1 MYIKEAWRRY
11 RRALLNWMLLLV
23 ATLVMA
29 YLGVSHNLAGSLAGN
44 PASIAMIVL
53 IGVMMAVT
61 VATLALSVCVKYKKA
76 VDLEMQNSDELL
88 ETYADTRMRTIDIE
102 PMMRR
107 RREENE
113 ARYEKRE
120 DGWVMTIQNLEVSFR
135 TSVID
140 GHIYGMQVVHVPSG
154 DQFISILKQDATGN
168 YYATYWDG
176 VLIGS
181 MHKRTLEALWYLAD
195 EPSEYWHLRKG
206 H

>member
-1 MYIKEAWRRY
+1 MYTKEAWKRY

-29 YLGVSHNLAGSLAGN
+29 YLGVRHNLAGSLTGN
-44 PASIAMIVL
+44 PVSIAVIIL
-53 IGVMMAVT
+53 IGVMTAVT
-61 VATLALSVCVKYKKA
+61 VATLALSVCVKYKEA
-76 VDLEMQNSDELL
+76 VDLEMQNSDKLL

-120 DGWVMTIQNLEVSFR
+120 DGWVMTIQNLEVSFC

-154 DQFISILKQDATGN
+154 DQFISILKQNATGN

-181 MHKRTLEALWYLAD
+181 IHERTLEALWYLAD

>member
-1 MYIKEAWRRY
+1 MYIKEAWKRY
-11 RRALLNWMLLLV
+11 RRALRNWMLLLV

-29 YLGVSHNLAGSLAGN
+29 YLGVRHNLAGSLTGN
-44 PASIAMIVL
+44 PVSIAMIVL
-53 IGVMMAVT
+53 IGVMTAVT
-61 VATLALSVCVKYKKA
+61 VATLALSVCVKYKEA
-76 VDLEMQNSDELL
+76 VDLEMQNSDKLL

-113 ARYEKRE
+113 VRYEKRE
-120 DGWVMTIQNLEVSFR
+120 DGWVMTIQNLEVSFC
-135 TSVID
+135 TSAIS

-154 DQFISILKQDATGN
+154 DQFISILKQNATGN

-181 MHKRTLEALWYLAD
+181 MHERTLEALWYLAD

>member
-1 MYIKEAWRRY
+1 MYIKEAWRKF

-29 YLGVSHNLAGSLAGN
+29 YLGVRHNLAGSLTGN
-44 PASIAMIVL
+44 LASIIVIVL
-53 IGVMMAVT
+53 IGAMTAVT

-76 VDLEMQNSDELL
+76 VDLETQNSDKLL

-113 ARYEKRE
+113 VRYEKRE

-140 GHIYGMQVVHVPSG
+140 GHIYGMQVVRVPSG

-181 MHKRTLEALWYLAD
+181 MHERTLEALWYLAD

>member
-29 YLGVSHNLAGSLAGN
+29 YLGVRHNLAGSLTGN
-44 PASIAMIVL
+44 PVSIAMIVL
-53 IGVMMAVT
+53 IGVMTAVT
-61 VATLALSVCVKYKKA
+61 VATLALSVCVKYKEA
-76 VDLEMQNSDELL
+76 VDLEMQNSDKLL

-113 ARYEKRE
+113 VRYEKRE
-120 DGWVMTIQNLEVSFR
+120 DSWVMTIQNLEVSFC
-135 TSVID
+135 TSVIS

-154 DQFISILKQDATGN
+154 DQFISILKQNATGN

-181 MHKRTLEALWYLAD
+181 MHERTLEALWYLAD

>member
-1 MYIKEAWRRY
+1 MYTKEAWKRY

-29 YLGVSHNLAGSLAGN
+29 YLGVRHNLAGSLTGN
-44 PASIAMIVL
+44 PVSIAGIIL
-53 IGVMMAVT
+53 IGVMTAVT
-61 VATLALSVCVKYKKA
+61 VATLALSVCVKYKEA
-76 VDLEMQNSDELL
+76 VDLEMQNSDKLL

-113 ARYEKRE
+113 VRYEKRE
-120 DGWVMTIQNLEVSFR
+120 DGWVMTIQNLEVSFC

-154 DQFISILKQDATGN
+154 DQFISILKQNATGN

-181 MHKRTLEALWYLAD
+181 IHERTLEALWYLAD

>member
-23 ATLVMA
+23 ATLVMV
-29 YLGVSHNLAGSLAGN
+29 YLGVRHNLAGSLTGN
-44 PASIAMIVL
+44 PVSIAMIVL
-53 IGVMMAVT
+53 IGVMTAVT
-61 VATLALSVCVKYKKA
+61 VATLALSVCVKYKEA
-76 VDLEMQNSDELL
+76 VDLEMQNSDKLL
-88 ETYADTRMRTIDIE
+88 KTYADTRMRTIDIE

-113 ARYEKRE
+113 VRYEKRE
-120 DGWVMTIQNLEVSFR
+120 DGWVMTIQNLEVSFC

-140 GHIYGMQVVHVPSG
+140 GRVYGMQVLHVPSG
-154 DQFISILKQDATGN
+154 DQFISILKQNATGN

-181 MHKRTLEALWYLAD
+181 MHERTLEALWYLAD